1 MDPWISSVRIFFST
15 QSRFYQPR
23 TSAELPAKVVWG
35 VAGLDALLPCD
46 VTPALPGDNV
56 TMIFWFKDTIGMPLY
71 R

>member
-1 MDPWISSVRIFFST
+1 MLLLFAV
-15 QSRFYQPR
+15 
-23 TSAELPAKVVWG
+23 PAKIVWALTG
-35 VAGLDALLPCD
+35 MDAELPCD